1 MMKSNPHECLASLPT
16 FFRTKVCL
24 PTLNIFYAKQGHAA
38 IIVHYQNPNFVKHFV
53 SLLYHYAVCL
63 VECVTRNGSVLHYSV
78 EYLTVFAE
86 ESSKLSWLNLTTV
99 CIFSPTSV

>member
-1 MMKSNPHECLASLPT
+1 MKSNPHECLASLPT

-53 SLLYHYAVCL
+53 ALLYHYAVRL
-63 VECVTRNGSVLHYSV
+63 VECVIRNGQSFFILLSTSQ
-78 EYLTVFAE
+78 YLQKKVA
-86 ESSKLSWLNLTTV
+86 KLS
-99 CIFSPTSV
+99 